1 MVAVPIL
8 TPVTCG
14 WMNGVV
20 CPAGMVTVNEEML
33 TLAGSLLTS
42 VMVTGDEGADVKLT
56 FRATDW
62 PRTGLKLAG
71 TLTLPAGRTV
81 TLVVASAMFVP
92 LAWITAE
99 PGVRLVTGTFTVV
112 AFAAKVT
119 VGGTLATLGLLELRA
134 MVRPPDGAAAERFST
149 AFTVAAP
156 VIVML
161 GCAKVTVAVTRT
173 AWVAAV

>member
-1 MVAVPIL
+1 MA
-8 TPVTCG
+8 PVTCG

-20 CPAGMVTVNEEML
+20 CPAGMVTVDAEML

-42 VMVTGDEGADVKLT
+42 VTVTGDEGADDKLT
-56 FRATDW
+56 AKATDW

-81 TLVVASAMFVP
+81 TLVVAPEMFVP

-99 PGVRLVTGTFTVV
+99 PGVPLVTGTFTLV
-112 AFAAKVT
+112 AFGGKVT
-119 VGGTLATLGLLELRA
+119 VGGTVATFVLLELKL
-134 MVRPPDGAAAERFST
+134 MVSPPDGAGAERLSAT
-149 AFTVAAP
+149 LNVAAP
-156 VIVML
+156 VIVTL
-161 GCAKVTVAVTRT
+161 GCAKLIVAVTCT